1 MYKALIRSQIRRNVA
16 KLNAGD
22 HVPLRDAAAPDA
34 TLRFPGDNS
43 WSRQFGRISSGV
55 DGVPT
60 HIGTV
65 ELEAFA
71 KRFVDA
77 RLRIDIDDILVNGP
91 PWRTRIWI
99 RATDHAVDSD
109 GHEVYA
115 NRLVACIDARWG
127 VIQRWEDY
135 LDTVRVHEWDI
146 RTGAE
151 ASTSDAATPR
161 TSPV

>member
-1 MYKALIRSQIRRNVA
+1 MYKALIRSQLRRNVA

-22 HVPLRDAAAPDA
+22 HDPLRRAVAPDA

-43 WSRQFGRISSGV
+43 WSRQFGRVTSGA
-55 DGVPT
+55 DGTPT
-60 HIGTV
+60 HVGAI

-71 KRFVDA
+71 QRFVEA
-77 RLRIDIDDILVNGP
+77 RLRIDIEDILVNGP

-99 RATDHAVDSD
+99 RATDHAVDAA

-115 NRLVACIDARWG
+115 NRLVICIDARWG

-135 LDTVRVHEWDI
+135 LDTTRVHEWDSRI
-146 RTGAE
+146 
-151 ASTSDAATPR
+151 ASDASSIDAAT
-161 TSPV
+161 SPV